1 MQNTFLDHNSTTPLD
16 KLAYQEM
23 LPFLEQNFGNP
34 SSIHGFGRTARVKID
49 ESRQI
54 IAQALGIHPREFVFT
69 SGGTESDNFA
79 ILGVALSRQKSGK
92 HIITCQIEHP
102 AVLNPCKALEG
113 QGFRVDYLPVDN
125 RGTLDLERLKDAIK
139 DDTILISIQHAN
151 SEIGTIHDIE
161 KIGQIA
167 KENGV
172 LFHTDAVQTFGK
184 LPLNLEKMPVDLASV
199 SAHKLYGPKGVGGLF
214 IRRGTPPLFPILN
227 GGNQEF
233 KRRGGT
239 ENVAGIAGF
248 GKAAELA
255 CAELENKSNYM
266 NQLKKRLIQYISE
279 KLEEF
284 EIFGDLEKQ
293 LPNTVNLGFKG
304 VRGESLL
311 IALDIA
317 GFAVSTGSACSSG
330 SQLPSHVLSAIKV
343 PEELVD
349 SSIRISLG
357 RDNTSE
363 EIDKFGVKLVE
374 LVNEMRANSRKEVN

>member
-1 MQNTFLDHNSTTPLD
+1 MQNIFLDHNSTTPLD

-23 LPFLEQNFGNP
+23 IPFLEQDFGNP
-34 SSIHGFGRTARVKID
+34 SSIHGFGRAARVKID
-49 ESRQI
+49 ESREI

-69 SGGTESDNFA
+69 SGGTEADNFA
-79 ILGVALSRQKSGK
+79 ILGVALSERSEGK

-113 QGFRVDYLPVDN
+113 QGFSVDYLPVDN
-125 RGTLDLERLKDAIK
+125 RGGLDLERLKDAIK

-184 LPLNLEKMPVDLASV
+184 LPLDLAKMPVDLASV
-199 SAHKLYGPKGVGGLF
+199 SAHKLCGPKGVGGLF
-214 IRRGTPPLFPILN
+214 IRRGTPALFPILN

-248 GKAAELA
+248 GKAVELA
-255 CAELENKSNYM
+255 CLDIEKKSNHLS
-266 NQLKKRLIQYISE
+266 QLKKRLIQHVSE
-279 KLEEF
+279 KLDEF
-284 EIFGDLEKQ
+284 EFFGDLEKQ
-293 LPNTVNLGFKG
+293 LPNTVNLGFKK
-304 VRGESLL
+304 VRGEDLL

-330 SQLPSHVLSAIKV
+330 SQLPSHVLSSIKV
-343 PEELVD
+343 PPELVD

-357 RDNTSE
+357 RDNTIE
-363 EIDKFGVKLVE
+363 EVDKFGVKLLE
-374 LVNEMRANSRKEVN
+374 LVNDMRSSARKRVN

>member
-1 MQNTFLDHNSTTPLD
+1 VQNIFLDHNSTTPLD
-16 KLAYQEM
+16 KLAFQEM
-23 LPFLEQNFGNP
+23 IPFLEQNFGNP
-34 SSIHGFGRTARVKID
+34 SSVHGFGRAARVKID
-49 ESRQI
+49 ESRGI
-54 IAQALGIHPREFVFT
+54 IAQTLGIHPREFVFT

-79 ILGVALSRQKSGK
+79 ILGVALSRQSVGK

-102 AVLNPCKALEG
+102 AVLNPCKALEE
-113 QGFRVDYLPVDN
+113 QGFSIDYLSVDS
-125 RGTLDLERLKDAIK
+125 RGVLDLERLKDAIK

-161 KIGQIA
+161 KIGHIA
-167 KENGV
+167 KEKGI

-199 SAHKLYGPKGVGGLF
+199 SAHKLCGPKGIGGLF
-214 IRRGTPPLFPILN
+214 IRRGTPPLFQIVN

-255 CAELENKSNYM
+255 CSELEKKANHMS
-266 NQLKKRLIQYISE
+266 QLKKRLIQHVNE
-279 KLEEF
+279 KLDKF

-304 VRGESLL
+304 VRGEDLL

-330 SQLPSHVLSAIKV
+330 SQLPSHVLSSIKV
-343 PEELVD
+343 APELVD

-357 RDNTSE
+357 RNSTTE
-363 EIDKFGVKLVE
+363 EIDKFGIKLLE
-374 LVNEMRANSRKEVN
+374 LVNEMRANSRKGVN

>member
-1 MQNTFLDHNSTTPLD
+1 MI
-16 KLAYQEM
+16 
-23 LPFLEQNFGNP
+23 PFLEQNFGNP
-34 SSIHGFGRTARVKID
+34 SSIHGFGRAARVKID

-79 ILGVALSRQKSGK
+79 ILGVALSRQSLGK

-102 AVLNPCKALEG
+102 AILNPCKALEG
-113 QGFRVDYLPVDN
+113 QGFNVDYLPVDS
-125 RGTLDLERLKDAIK
+125 RGVLDLERLKDAIK

-151 SEIGTIHDIE
+151 SEIGTVHDIE

-167 KENGV
+167 KENGI

-184 LPLNLEKMPVDLASV
+184 LPLDLEKMPVDLASV
-199 SAHKLYGPKGVGGLF
+199 SAHKLCGPKGIGGLF

-255 CAELENKSNYM
+255 CSELEKKANHMS
-266 NQLKKRLIQYISE
+266 QLKKRLIQHVNE
-279 KLEEF
+279 ELDEF
-284 EIFGDLEKQ
+284 EVFGDFEKQ
-293 LPNTVNLGFKG
+293 LPNTINLGFKG
-304 VRGESLL
+304 VRGEDLL

-330 SQLPSHVLSAIKV
+330 SQLPSHVLSSIKV
-343 PEELVD
+343 PPELVD

-357 RDNTSE
+357 RNNTTE
-363 EIDKFGVKLVE
+363 EIDKFGVKLLE
-374 LVNEMRANSRKEVN
+374 LVNEMRANSRRGVN

>member
-1 MQNTFLDHNSTTPLD
+1 MQNIFLDHNSTTPLD

-23 LPFLEQNFGNP
+23 IPFLEQNFGNP
-34 SSIHGFGRTARVKID
+34 SSIHGFGRAARVKID
-49 ESRQI
+49 ESREI

-79 ILGVALSRQKSGK
+79 ILGVALSRQSTGK

-102 AVLNPCKALEG
+102 AILNPCKALES
-113 QGFRVDYLPVDN
+113 QGFSVDYLPVDS
-125 RGTLDLERLKDAIK
+125 RGILDLERLKSAIK

-167 KENGV
+167 KENGI

-199 SAHKLYGPKGVGGLF
+199 SSHKLYGPKGVGGLF
-214 IRRGTPPLFPILN
+214 IKRGTSPLFPILN

-255 CAELENKSNYM
+255 CSELENNANHMS
-266 NQLKKRLIQYISE
+266 QLKKRLIQHTSE
-279 KLEEF
+279 KLDELEL
-284 EIFGDLEKQ
+284 FGDLEKQ

-304 VRGESLL
+304 VRGEDLL

-343 PEELVD
+343 PLELVD

-357 RDNTSE
+357 RDNTTE

-374 LVNEMRANSRKEVN
+374 LVNEMRANSRKGVN

>member
-1 MQNTFLDHNSTTPLD
+1 MQNIFLDHNSTTPLD

-23 LPFLEQNFGNP
+23 IPFLEKNFGNP
-34 SSIHGFGRTARVKID
+34 SSIHGFGRAARVKID
-49 ESRQI
+49 ESREI

-79 ILGVALSRQKSGK
+79 ILGVALSQKNSGK
-92 HIITCQIEHP
+92 HIITSQIEHP
-102 AVLNPCKALEG
+102 AVLNPCKALED
-113 QGFRVDYLPVDN
+113 QGFKVDYLPVDSQGN
-125 RGTLDLERLKDAIK
+125 LDLEQLKDAIK

-151 SEIGTIHDIE
+151 SEIGTINDIE
-161 KIGQIA
+161 RIGQIA
-167 KENGV
+167 KQNGV

-184 LPLNLEKMPVDLASV
+184 LPLNLNEMPVDLVSV
-199 SAHKLYGPKGVGGLF
+199 SAHKLYGPKGVGGLY
-214 IRRGTPPLFPILN
+214 IRRGIPPLFPILS

-248 GKAAELA
+248 GKAVELA
-255 CAELENKSNYM
+255 CSELENKVSHLSR
-266 NQLKKRLIQYISE
+266 LKKRLIQYLNQNTDDFE
-279 KLEEF
+279 MFGNLEN
-284 EIFGDLEKQ
+284 Q
-293 LPNTVNLGFKG
+293 LPNTINLGFKG
-304 VRGESLL
+304 VRGENLL

-343 PEELVD
+343 PQELVD

-357 RDNTSE
+357 RENTSE
-363 EIDKFGVKLVE
+363 EIDKFGVKVVE
-374 LVNEMRANSRKEVN
+374 LVNEMRVSSRKGIN